1 MEKNDTAKTR
11 IPAELFTGK
20 ADDYARFRPSYP
32 EEALAYLKKHIPE
45 GNILDVGAGTGIF
58 TGLLLKVY
66 KNVTALDP
74 NKNMREKF
82 MQFLPGVP
90 CLEAAGESTF
100 LPANSVDLITIAQA
114 FHWLDEENFKEEA
127 QRILKKEGK
136 VAIIWNNSIKDAFA
150 AARDTVSRKY
160 CPSFRKG
167 HAGKRTPE
175 EGDNFLRHKYFRQV
189 EVVSFA
195 NPFIMERTAFLGN
208 MRSRSYALTPADR
221 EYPDYI
227 RELEALFNEFSSN
240 GKVTEQL
247 ETQIFLGSF

>member
-1 MEKNDTAKTR
+1 MEKKEGETK

-20 ADDYARFRPSYP
+20 AEDYARFRPSYP
-32 EEALAYLKKHIPE
+32 DQVLQFLKSRIPE

-58 TGLLLKVY
+58 TGLLSRGY
-66 KNVTALDP
+66 KNVTALEP

-82 MQFLPGVP
+82 MQNFPGIP
-90 CLEAAGESTF
+90 CLEAAGESTP
-100 LPANSVDLITIAQA
+100 LPENSVDLITIAQA
-114 FHWLDEENFKEEA
+114 FHWLDEEKFKKEA
-127 QRILKKEGK
+127 GRILKNNGK
-136 VAIIWNNSIKDAFA
+136 AAVIWNNSIKDEFS
-150 AARDTVSRKY
+150 AARDAISRKY

-175 EGDNFLRHKYFRQV
+175 EGDDFLRHTYFRQV

-195 NPFIMERTAFLGN
+195 NPFTMDLAAFQGN
-208 MRSRSYALTPADR
+208 IRSRSYALTPDNR
-221 EYPDYI
+221 EYPAYMK
-227 RELEALFNEFSSN
+227 ELETLFHKFACD